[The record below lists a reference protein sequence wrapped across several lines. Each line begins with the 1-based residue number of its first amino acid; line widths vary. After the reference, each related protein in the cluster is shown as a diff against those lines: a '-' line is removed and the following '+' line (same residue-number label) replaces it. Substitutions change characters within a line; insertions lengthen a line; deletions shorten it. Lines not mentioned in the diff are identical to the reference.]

1 MQAILKH
8 YTFSLIFMAACLGL
22 AAWYGLSS
30 TGTLGGMAQI
40 LWIVF
45 VLSILEI
52 SLSFDNAVVNA
63 SVLKEM
69 DEVWQRRFLTWG
81 IAFAVFG
88 MRIVFPLAIVAIA
101 ANVGPIEAA
110 QLSLNNPREYERLV
124 SSAHV
129 GIAGFGGAFLAMVG
143 LKFFFD
149 RDKDVHWI
157 RWIEEQLSKFAAL
170 PAAEIALLLL
180 VLWGISSLLPSDE
193 ALTFVIAG
201 ILGLVT
207 FIAVEGLN
215 TILEISEEK
224 KRLAGAAVR
233 SGLGGFLYL
242 NVLDASFSF
251 DGVIGAFA
259 LSNNMV
265 IIALGLSIGA
275 MFVRSMT
282 IHLVRQGTLAQYR
295 FLALPYSRDDHRR
308 DRRGVD
314 RLVPVVVGPLQQAP
328 SGSGRCSP
336 SHSLRLHVVL
346 LEEVVKRWAADPEQ
360 LGSVRD
366 VPLAARQRLADH
378 APIGLFARRLQV
390 EHVLSGLVSAGEVKV
405 IRSDQLALCHDDGA
419 LDPVFQLADV
429 ARPGPGVD
437 GRQCIGREALDLR
450 VHLPRKTR
458 QEVLCQQHGIARPLG
473 QSRDLHD
480 DFRQAVEQVLP
491 KTSGGNHRF

>member
-1 MQAILKH
+1 MRDILKH
-8 YTFSLIFMAACLGL
+8 YTFSFVFMAICLGL
-22 AAWYGLSS
+22 AAWYGFSS
-30 TGTLGGMAQI
+30 SGSLAGMAQV

-69 DEVWQRRFLTWG
+69 DEVWQKRFLTWG

-88 MRIVFPLAIVAIA
+88 MRIVFPIAIVAIA
-101 ANVGPIEAA
+101 AGIGPVEAVR
-110 QLSLNNPREYERLV
+110 LSLNNPDDYERIV
-124 SSAHV
+124 GSAHV

-149 RDKDVHWI
+149 QAKEVHWI
-157 RWIEEQLSKFAAL
+157 RWIEEQLRKFAAL

-180 VLWGISSLLPSDE
+180 ALWGISTLLSDSE
-193 ALTFVIAG
+193 ALTFLIAG

-215 TILEISEEK
+215 AILEISEEK

-265 IIALGLSIGA
+265 VIALGLSIGA

-282 IHLVRQGTLAQYR
+282 IHLVRQGTLSQYR
-295 FLALPYSRDDHRR
+295 FLEHGAFWAIIVLGGIMLASARWHIPETIT
-308 DRRGVD
+308 GVIGAV
-314 RLVPVVVGPLQQAP
+314 LIGL
-328 SGSGRCSP
+328 
-336 SHSLRLHVVL
+336 SL
-346 LEEVVKRWAADPEQ
+346 WW
-360 LGSVRD
+360 SVRFNRSH
-366 VPLAARQRLADH
+366 PEAASVT
-378 APIGLFARRLQV
+378 PT
-390 EHVLSGLVSAGEVKV
+390 
-405 IRSDQLALCHDDGA
+405 
-419 LDPVFQLADV
+419 
-429 ARPGPGVD
+429 
-437 GRQCIGREALDLR
+437 
-450 VHLPRKTR
+450 VH
-458 QEVLCQQHGIARPLG
+458 
-473 QSRDLHD
+473 
-480 DFRQAVEQVLP
+480 
-491 KTSGGNHRF
+491 

>member
-1 MQAILKH
+1 MREALQH
-8 YTFSLIFMAACLGL
+8 YTFSFLFMAACLAL
-22 AAWYGLSS
+22 AAWYGLVS
-30 TGTLGGMAQI
+30 TGTLSGMAQV

-63 SVLKEM
+63 SVLREM
-69 DEVWQRRFLTWG
+69 DEVWQKRFLTWG

-101 ANVGPIEAA
+101 AGIGPMQAIR
-110 QLSLNNPREYERLV
+110 LSLENPAEYERIV

-149 RDKDVHWI
+149 RDKDIHWI
-157 RWIEEQLSKFAAL
+157 RWIEEQLTKFAAL

-180 VLWGISSLLPSDE
+180 VLWGISSLLEPAE
-193 ALTFVIAG
+193 ALTFLIAG

-215 TILEISEEK
+215 TILEIGEEK

-233 SGLGGFLYL
+233 GGLGGFLYL

-295 FLALPYSRDDHRR
+295 FLEHGAFWAIIALGAIMLASARWHIPETIT
-308 DRRGVD
+308 GVIGAV
-314 RLVPVVVGPLQQAP
+314 LIGL
-328 SGSGRCSP
+328 
-336 SHSLRLHVVL
+336 SL
-346 LEEVVKRWAADPEQ
+346 WW
-360 LGSVRD
+360 SVRFNRRH
-366 VPLAARQRLADH
+366 PEAAEAMSH
-378 APIGLFARRLQV
+378 
-390 EHVLSGLVSAGEVKV
+390 
-405 IRSDQLALCHDDGA
+405 
-419 LDPVFQLADV
+419 LDP
-429 ARPGPGVD
+429 AR
-437 GRQCIGREALDLR
+437 
-450 VHLPRKTR
+450 
-458 QEVLCQQHGIARPLG
+458 
-473 QSRDLHD
+473 S
-480 DFRQAVEQVLP
+480 
-491 KTSGGNHRF
+491 S